1 MAHAKKTKMII
12 LYAMLEQVES
22 KLEQLQNIMIGFKF
36 FEFILI
42 FYLII
47 RNGILD
53 IKSNSTNL
61 FNP

>member
-1 MAHAKKTKMII
+1 
-12 LYAMLEQVES
+12 MLEQVES
-22 KLEQLQNIMIGFKF
+22 KLEQLQKLMIGFKF

-47 RNGILD
+47 RNGIID
-53 IKSNSTNL
+53 TKSNSTNL